1 VLGRPRA
8 LLHVDSTAAAIGF
21 CVSIADVSPDGES
34 HLVAK
39 GMLNVTRRLSLSDP
53 TPLESGE
60 VAALDIPI
68 DATAWRF
75 DTGHRIR
82 IAIASAD
89 FPNVWPTP
97 ERAQNGVHRGPAY
110 PSRVVLPVVPPG
122 GSADPPEFV
131 PAPKGVAAFSSLPRP
146 PTWEIV
152 EDAFT
157 GSTTVRAAFS
167 TESRIDD
174 QSVLAEEFL
183 ILDHVDPR
191 NPRRSERARKAPLSA
206 HTAEQRDRGPFGGN
220 NPGFRHSLPHHHLP
234 GGDGQRG
241 AVFHKALDGE
251 HSSRAA
257 IGPRSGS
264 PFTWCRGAGRGGT
277 GCRAPPVAQN
287 GDDGETA
294 RINFACLVSSRLESS
309 LPAGS

>member
-1 VLGRPRA
+1 
-8 LLHVDSTAAAIGF
+8 
-21 CVSIADVSPDGES
+21 
-34 HLVAK
+34 
-39 GMLNVTRRLSLSDP
+39 M
-53 TPLESGE
+53 
-60 VAALDIPI
+60 
-68 DATAWRF
+68 
-75 DTGHRIR
+75 
-82 IAIASAD
+82 
-89 FPNVWPTP
+89 WPTP

-191 NPRRSERARKAPLSA
+191 NPAAASA
-206 HTAEQRDRGPFGGN
+206 HGRHRSRRTRPN
-220 NPGFRHSLPHHHLP
+220 NVIEARSAVTIQGSATHFHITISLEVTVNEAPY
-234 GGDGQRG
+234 
-241 AVFHKALDGE
+241 
-251 HSSRAA
+251 
-257 IGPRSGS
+257 
-264 PFTWCRGAGRGGT
+264 FTRRWT
-277 GCRAPPVAQN
+277 
-287 GDDGETA
+287 
-294 RINFACLVSSRLESS
+294 ESIRRE
-309 LPAGS
+309 LL